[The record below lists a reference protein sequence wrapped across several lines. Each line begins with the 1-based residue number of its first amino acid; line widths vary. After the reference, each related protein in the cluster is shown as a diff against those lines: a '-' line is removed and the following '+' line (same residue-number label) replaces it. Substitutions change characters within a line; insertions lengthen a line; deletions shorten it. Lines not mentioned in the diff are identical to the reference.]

1 MIRAPEPN
9 EAALPRE
16 DGLLE
21 TGGAWTRVLAVAS
34 GKGGVGKTSVAVNLA
49 FSLGGLGKRVCL
61 LDADLGLSNVDVLLG
76 INPVVTLEQV
86 LFEGVPMERAILSVG
101 RNVDVVSGSSGVS
114 RMAEL
119 SRNKRTDLVR
129 EFHKLINY
137 DYLLV
142 DNSPGISAQVVSM
155 CLACGDVLV
164 IVNPEPSSITD
175 AYALIKV
182 FKENGL
188 HRPPLLVINRSLSH
202 QRSQAVF
209 ERIQKTAENHL
220 GVNCR
225 LAGIIPDDPAL
236 YRAATRQ
243 TPLVEMESASPAAK
257 AFRDLARRLD
267 VAGRDSANLTRP
279 EHFFDQTV
287 IRLQQAPIL
296 PPGLAGSGR
305 PPVSGELARRLEA
318 LMRRLAANS
327 RLLAQTDPEAA
338 RDTEARIED
347 VRELLDS
354 LAAGPQAAT
363 DAGSLA
369 EENAPDRTDTPA
381 PAPAPSLSQPDQKA
395 MVICPDPMW
404 RAILEN
410 ILEDLGLELCPLSD
424 EAAAIQPPDLLLV
437 RQAPS
442 AGLADLL
449 AAKGDRPTLYLAVNH
464 DQAARFAALPA
475 KEPREILTMPVE
487 LLDIQG
493 AVCNLLATAASRR
506 RETPHLAQ
514 HDHRP

>member
-1 MIRAPEPN
+1 MNRVAESKTSD
-9 EAALPRE
+9 LPRE

-86 LFEGVPMERAILSVG
+86 LFDGVPMERAILSVG

-188 HRPPLLVINRSLSH
+188 HRPPLIVINRSLSH

-267 VAGRDSANLTRP
+267 AAGRDSANLTRP

-296 PPGLAGSGR
+296 PPGLSGSGR
-305 PPVSGELARRLEA
+305 PAVSGELARRLEA

-354 LAAGPQAAT
+354 LAGAAQGET
-363 DAGSLA
+363 GDEILA
-369 EENAPDRTDTPA
+369 EDNAPARTETP
-381 PAPAPSLSQPDQKA
+381 PPNPSLSQPDQKA

-410 ILEDLGLELCPLSD
+410 ILKDLGLELCPMSD
-424 EAAAIQPPDLLLV
+424 ETAAIQPPDLLLV

-449 AAKGDRPTLYLAVNH
+449 AAKGDRPTLFLAANH

-487 LLDIQG
+487 LMDIQG
-493 AVCNLLATAASRR
+493 AVCNLLAAAASRL
-506 RETPHLAQ
+506 RETPHLGH
-514 HDHRP
+514 HDHRT

>member
-1 MIRAPEPN
+1 MNRAAPHSESG
-9 EAALPRE
+9 LPRE
-16 DGLLE
+16 DGLME
-21 TGGAWTRVLAVAS
+21 SSGAWTRVLAVAS

-220 GVNCR
+220 GVHCR
-225 LAGIIPDDPAL
+225 LAGVIPDDPAL

-243 TPLVEMESASPAAK
+243 TPLVEMESATPAAK

-267 VAGRDSANLTRP
+267 AAGRDSANLTRP

-287 IRLQQAPIL
+287 IRLQQAPVL
-296 PPGLAGSGR
+296 PPGLGGSDR
-305 PPVSGELARRLEA
+305 PAMSGELARRLET
-318 LMRRLAANS
+318 LMRRLASNS
-327 RLLAQTDPEAA
+327 RLLAQADPEAA
-338 RDTEARIED
+338 RETEARIED

-354 LAAGPQAAT
+354 LVSGTQDQPP
-363 DAGSLA
+363 A
-369 EENAPDRTDTPA
+369 EESAPPRDETP
-381 PAPAPSLSQPDQKA
+381 PPAPSLSQTDQKA
-395 MVICPDPMW
+395 LVICADPMW
-404 RAILEN
+404 RAILDN
-410 ILEDLGLELCPLSD
+410 ILEDLGLGLCPLAD
-424 EAAAIQPPDLLLV
+424 EAAPVPPPDLLVV

-442 AGLADLL
+442 AGLTDLL
-449 AAKGDRPTLYLAVNH
+449 TAQGDRPMLYLAANH
-464 DQAARFAALPA
+464 DQAVRFAALPA
-475 KEPREILTMPVE
+475 KAPREILTMPLE
-487 LLDIQG
+487 LLEIQG
-493 AVCNLLATAASRR
+493 AVCNLLAAAASRR
-506 RETPHLAQ
+506 RETPQLPHY
-514 HDHRP
+514 DHRP

>member
-1 MIRAPEPN
+1 MNQPTDQHDAN
-9 EAALPRE
+9 QPRE

-220 GVNCR
+220 GVHCR
-225 LAGIIPDDPAL
+225 LAGVIPDDPAL

-243 TPLVEMESASPAAK
+243 TPLVEMESAAPAAK

-267 VAGRDSANLTRP
+267 AAGRDSANLTRP

-296 PPGLAGSGR
+296 PPGLGGSDR
-305 PPVSGELARRLEA
+305 PAVSSELARRLEA
-318 LMRRLAANS
+318 LMRRLASNS
-327 RLLAQTDPEAA
+327 RLLAQADPEAA

-354 LAAGPQAAT
+354 LAAGPQAE
-363 DAGSLA
+363 AGGL
-369 EENAPDRTDTPA
+369 EDAPDRTESPPA
-381 PAPAPSLSQPDQKA
+381 APSLSQPDQKA
-395 MVICPDPMW
+395 LVICPDPMW
-404 RAILEN
+404 RAILES
-410 ILEDLGLELCPLSD
+410 ILEDLGLGLCPVSD
-424 EAAAIQPPDLLLV
+424 EAAPVQPPDLLVV

-449 AAKGDRPTLYLAVNH
+449 AAKGDRPTLYLAANH
-464 DQAARFAALPA
+464 DQAARFSAQPA

-493 AVCNLLATAASRR
+493 AVCNLLAAAASRR
-506 RETPHLAQ
+506 HETPQLGH
-514 HDHRP
+514 HDHRA

>member
-1 MIRAPEPN
+1 MNRAPEPN
-9 EAALPRE
+9 DAALPRE

-182 FKENGL
+182 MQQNHDVHDFRVLVNMASDEKSAKEVFRRLYKACDHFLTGISL
-188 HRPPLLVINRSLSH
+188 DYTGMIPRDAGVRKAVINQKPFCIQDPDGPASL
-202 QRSQAVF
+202 ALAEVAKT
-209 ERIQKTAENHL
+209 IQTWEVPN
-220 GVNCR
+220 
-225 LAGIIPDDPAL
+225 
-236 YRAATRQ
+236 T
-243 TPLVEMESASPAAK
+243 
-257 AFRDLARRLD
+257 LD
-267 VAGRDSANLTRP
+267 GNIK
-279 EHFFDQTV
+279 FFWK
-287 IRLQQAPIL
+287 
-296 PPGLAGSGR
+296 
-305 PPVSGELARRLEA
+305 
-318 LMRRLAANS
+318 
-327 RLLAQTDPEAA
+327 RLLF
-338 RDTEARIED
+338 
-347 VRELLDS
+347 
-354 LAAGPQAAT
+354 
-363 DAGSLA
+363 
-369 EENAPDRTDTPA
+369 
-381 PAPAPSLSQPDQKA
+381 
-395 MVICPDPMW
+395 
-404 RAILEN
+404 
-410 ILEDLGLELCPLSD
+410 
-424 EAAAIQPPDLLLV
+424 
-437 RQAPS
+437 RQ
-442 AGLADLL
+442 
-449 AAKGDRPTLYLAVNH
+449 
-464 DQAARFAALPA
+464 
-475 KEPREILTMPVE
+475 
-487 LLDIQG
+487 
-493 AVCNLLATAASRR
+493 
-506 RETPHLAQ
+506 
-514 HDHRP
+514 

>member
-1 MIRAPEPN
+1 MN
-9 EAALPRE
+9 SAAEQHDANQPRE

-243 TPLVEMESASPAAK
+243 TPLVEMESTAPAAK

-267 VAGRDSANLTRP
+267 AAGRDSGGLTRP

-296 PPGLAGSGR
+296 PPGLGGSER
-305 PPVSGELARRLEA
+305 PALTGELARRLET

-327 RLLAQTDPEAA
+327 RLLAQADPEAA

-354 LAAGPQAAT
+354 LAGGAQNETG
-363 DAGSLA
+363 DEILA
-369 EENAPDRTDTPA
+369 EDNAPDRTETPS
-381 PAPAPSLSQPDQKA
+381 PAPSLSQPDQKA
-395 MVICPDPMW
+395 LVICPDPMW

-410 ILEDLGLELCPLSD
+410 ILEDLGLGLCPKSD
-424 EAAAIQPPDLLLV
+424 EAAAVQPPDLLVV

-449 AAKGDRPTLYLAVNH
+449 AAKGDRPTLFLAANH
-464 DQAARFAALPA
+464 DQAARFAAQPA

-487 LLDIQG
+487 LMDIQG
-493 AVCNLLATAASRR
+493 AVCNLLAAAASRR
-506 RETPHLAQ
+506 RETPQLPHY
-514 HDHRP
+514 DHRP